1 MNISVI
7 FIHLW
12 KTNWTFYWT
21 NSWTNIWLE
30 IEKKV
35 LIHNVTLPTL
45 TFLLEYGTSL
55 LLRFYIKSQVN
66 AKGSKFLIWSL
77 WKLIWKNNCKFLND
91 LHWSILLYKKK
102 TSLSFVTNIFV
113 TKGLFISQTRRDRKR
128 DRTIFIPPA
137 ATVYMRSGTEWKT
150 GRNDFYSVFY

>member
-12 KTNWTFYWT
+12 KTNWTFYY
-21 NSWTNIWLE
+21 SWTNTWLE

-91 LHWSILLYKKK
+91 LHWSILLCKKK
-102 TSLSFVTNIFV
+102 TSLSFVTSIFV

-128 DRTIFIPPA
+128 DGTIFIQSSTKKLVNFQLENQNKKISPW
-137 ATVYMRSGTEWKT
+137 TKF
-150 GRNDFYSVFY
+150 GR